1 MNKIL
6 NRIIKN
12 LQKPHQIPLKIFS
25 KLEYLYNLKKY
36 DQNIF
41 ENEQNNTFNLLSL
54 NRIGG
59 IENLNLV
66 KKDLNLET
74 YSKREMSSE
83 HEVLF
88 SSISINKNLKI
99 NNILEIGTYDGFNA
113 LLLSKLFPNAKI
125 DTIDLPEDDNDFIN
139 FYGRK
144 NLINEFINKRNNLLS
159 KNNNINFFSLNSL
172 NLLNHKKKY
181 DMIWVDGAH
190 GYPTACIDII
200 NSINLINDNGLILCD
215 DIFKNID
222 HVNSDKI
229 YHSIASY
236 ETLSELQ
243 KQGLLKFKLIYKR
256 LDPINNCLNYKRKF
270 VGILNKI

>member
-113 LLLSKLFPNAKI
+113 LLLSKLFPNAKLYEVRI
-125 DTIDLPEDDNDFIN
+125 RKMTGLKNSTTRQAYLKLKDGSFSGIQCYKYGKEDNLATK
-139 FYGRK
+139 RK
-144 NLINEFINKRNNLLS
+144 DVLRVNLF
-159 KNNNINFFSLNSL
+159 
-172 NLLNHKKKY
+172 KKKY
-181 DMIWVDGAH
+181 NYWLVNVA
-190 GYPTACIDII
+190 
-200 NSINLINDNGLILCD
+200 
-215 DIFKNID
+215 FK
-222 HVNSDKI
+222 
-229 YHSIASY
+229 
-236 ETLSELQ
+236 
-243 KQGLLKFKLIYKR
+243 
-256 LDPINNCLNYKRKF
+256 
-270 VGILNKI
+270 

>member
-159 KNNNINFFSLNSL
+159 KNNNINFFPLNSL
-172 NLLNHKKKY
+172 N
-181 DMIWVDGAH
+181 
-190 GYPTACIDII
+190 
-200 NSINLINDNGLILCD
+200 
-215 DIFKNID
+215 
-222 HVNSDKI
+222 
-229 YHSIASY
+229 
-236 ETLSELQ
+236 
-243 KQGLLKFKLIYKR
+243 
-256 LDPINNCLNYKRKF
+256 
-270 VGILNKI
+270 

>member
-159 KNNNINFFSLNSL
+159 KNNNINFFPLNSL

>member
-66 KKDLNLET
+66 KKYLNLET

-159 KNNNINFFSLNSL
+159 KNNNINFFPLNSL